1 MTYGI
6 KHHEEN
12 GIHVNFYWEKGYYN
26 GLYVVEASEE
36 RGGMCYS
43 FMKRTYAL
51 NDKKNAE
58 ATFRRYVKKYCRGE

>member
-6 KHHEEN
+6 RHHEEN
-12 GIHVNFYWEKGYYN
+12 NVSVSFYWEKDNYGGYYVVSAGDLRD
-26 GLYVVEASEE
+26 GLSYT
-36 RGGMCYS
+36 

-58 ATFRRYVKKYCRGE
+58 ATFRRYVKKYCKGE